1 MADTANRD
9 PTVLVVEDDPN
20 IRRMITTSLTIAG
33 YQSRE
38 APNGRQALEIMRDG
52 GADVVVLDLML
63 PEVNGWEVLS
73 ERAKDPLLR
82 DIAVIVI
89 SASREPA
96 IADAVTK
103 GICAFLPKPFELQAL
118 LALVGS
124 CVRAGAH
131 APNLSPPRLLDTR
144 GDD

>member
-1 MADTANRD
+1 MADATPRD
-9 PTVLVVEDDPN
+9 ATVLVVEDDPN

-33 YQSRE
+33 YKSRE
-38 APNGRQALEIMRDG
+38 APNGRQALQIMRDG

-73 ERAKDPLLR
+73 ERSKDPLLK

-118 LALVGS
+118 MALIGTCVKSGS
-124 CVRAGAH
+124 A
-131 APNLSPPRLLDTR
+131 APSASPPRLFDTR